1 MNTLD
6 MDPAKIALIKKLM
19 EMQQQTGVELPRV
32 NPEGAIRLNEAEEQ
46 KLDDDSAPV
55 LTGKERAREYM
66 GRPGVDVDLMNI
78 PKPLEL
84 PPDAIQNVIDLQVD
98 PQAREPMHIDEKV
111 KAFHK
116 KKAKK

>member
-6 MDPAKIALIKKLM
+6 MDPAKIALIKKLI
-19 EMQQQTGVELPRV
+19 EMQQQTGVELPEV
-32 NPEGAIRLNEAEEQ
+32 NPEGTIHLNQAEEQ

-66 GRPGVDVDLMNI
+66 GRPGVDVEMLNI
-78 PKPLEL
+78 PQPL
-84 PPDAIQNVIDLQVD
+84 PADAIQNVMDLQVD
-98 PQAREPMHIDEKV
+98 PQGRAPMHIDEKA
-111 KAFHK
+111 KAFHSK